1 MRILHTSDWHLGK
14 RLGPFARIDEQRRV
28 LADVVA
34 VANRCD
40 VDLVLVAGDLWDVY
54 NPSSDAVALLY
65 QTLKELGGGGR
76 RPVVAIAGNH
86 DAPERVEAA
95 EMLAHESGIILCGF
109 PDTQPC
115 LSGSLAGAVVL
126 RSAPGF
132 IELQTS
138 RCPWPVR
145 LLLTPYA
152 NEFRLRQYLGI
163 DATVGLREALQD
175 RWKRLSD
182 EYCTP
187 GGVNLLVGHL
197 FMTSGGGDRPEEPLD
212 EARPITT
219 VGGAGE
225 MWASMVPSQIQY
237 VAMGHLHRRIVTA
250 GSPAPVVYPGSIL
263 QYSFAEAGQ
272 PKSVEVVEL
281 EPGVSPVFHPVGLQG
296 VQPLIRHQA
305 SSAEAALQW
314 LELAPKDAYIELTV
328 NTPAFLASEM
338 VKAFHSAHPGIVQ
351 IVPRNEVVAGNE
363 ELGATP
369 LPDPAAEI
377 RTLFSDY
384 FRSRHGANPDEAL
397 ESLFGEVIGETDEMP
412 LQS

>member
-1 MRILHTSDWHLGK
+1 M
-14 RLGPFARIDEQRRV
+14 
-28 LADVVA
+28 
-34 VANRCD
+34 
-40 VDLVLVAGDLWDVY
+40 
-54 NPSSDAVALLY
+54 
-65 QTLKELGGGGR
+65 
-76 RPVVAIAGNH
+76 
-86 DAPERVEAA
+86 
-95 EMLAHESGIILCGF
+95 
-109 PDTQPC
+109 
-115 LSGSLAGAVVL
+115 
-126 RSAPGF
+126 
-132 IELQTS
+132 
-138 RCPWPVR
+138 
-145 LLLTPYA
+145 
-152 NEFRLRQYLGI
+152 
-163 DATVGLREALQD
+163 
-175 RWKRLSD
+175 
-182 EYCTP
+182 
-187 GGVNLLVGHL
+187 
-197 FMTSGGGDRPEEPLD
+197 
-212 EARPITT
+212 
-219 VGGAGE
+219 
-225 MWASMVPSQIQY
+225 
-237 VAMGHLHRRIVTA
+237 
-250 GSPAPVVYPGSIL
+250 
-263 QYSFAEAGQ
+263 
-272 PKSVEVVEL
+272 VEL